1 MLGGKNLREMIENAI
16 DDRYKNLSVKIDKMN
31 PDRIHAIE
39 ASGCT
44 RFAYYE
50 RKDSLPSDNA
60 TKVSSLLA
68 NCMRHS
74 LSNARGEYKVDA
86 FALEVNVDMVMGNE
100 FIVRFEIVSTLPEV
114 PHPRHMLYL
123 NACLFAFNKDEG
135 FLIYMTAEGKIVEFS
150 VTKNNKMLEEIIRRA
165 RVLSTLLKEN
175 RVPIVEPSDG
185 CISCK
190 YFERCYTRKK
200 VKDESS
206 GFILE
211 EIFKPP
217 KNNNNK
223 IIKILYRYVVSHARY
238 DLQTVCILGYTF
250 LPLSQTVLPPRM
262 QKSLLSREHEHFFS
276 HVVWKR
282 L

>member
-1 MLGGKNLREMIENAI
+1 MLGGKNLREMIEDAI
-16 DDRYKNLSVKIDKMN
+16 DDNYKNLSIKIDKTN

-60 TKVSSLLA
+60 TKVSSLLG
-68 NCMRHS
+68 NGMRHS
-74 LSNARGEYKVDA
+74 LSNSRGEYKVDTL
-86 FALEVNVDMVMGNE
+86 ALEVNVDMIMANE

-123 NACLFAFNKDEG
+123 NACLFALNKDEG
-135 FLIYMTAEGKIVEFS
+135 FLIYMTAEGKTVEFS
-150 VTKNNKMLEEIIRRA
+150 VTKNNRMFEEIVRRA
-165 RVLSTLLKEN
+165 KVLSTLLKEN
-175 RVPIVEPSDG
+175 RVPIVEPSDL

-190 YFERCYTRKK
+190 YFERCYARKK

-211 EIFKPP
+211 EIFKP
-217 KNNNNK
+217 KK
-223 IIKILYRYVVSHARY
+223 
-238 DLQTVCILGYTF
+238 
-250 LPLSQTVLPPRM
+250 
-262 QKSLLSREHEHFFS
+262 
-276 HVVWKR
+276 
-282 L
+282 

>member
-16 DDRYKNLSVKIDKMN
+16 DDKYKNLSVKIDKTN

-50 RKDSLPSDNA
+50 RKDSLSSDNA
-60 TKVSSLLA
+60 TRVSSLLG
-68 NCMRHS
+68 NGMRHS
-74 LSNARGEYKVDA
+74 LSNARGEYKIDTL
-86 FALEVNVDMVMGNE
+86 ALEVNVDMIMANE

-135 FLIYMTAEGKIVEFS
+135 FLIYMTAEGKTVEFS
-150 VTKNNKMLEEIIRRA
+150 VTKNNRMFEEIVRRA
-165 RVLSTLLKEN
+165 KVLSTLLKED
-175 RVPIVEPSDG
+175 RVPIVEPSDL

-190 YFERCYTRKK
+190 YFERCYARKK

-211 EIFKPP
+211 EIFKP
-217 KNNNNK
+217 KK
-223 IIKILYRYVVSHARY
+223 
-238 DLQTVCILGYTF
+238 
-250 LPLSQTVLPPRM
+250 
-262 QKSLLSREHEHFFS
+262 
-276 HVVWKR
+276 
-282 L
+282 